1 MKKLLT
7 VAILALVSTCASAE
21 TAYTSDSVE
30 FVFRAAES
38 ARGRIIGVLPGG
50 TELTV
55 IHTNPRSGFSKIKT
69 TAGVE
74 GYIFSKNLTATPG
87 AKAQLVELN
96 LKNAAL
102 TEENNILKS
111 ELKAA
116 KGDNTA
122 PLTPSQSLIDERDKA
137 RQELAEL
144 KTASSQTVQLKEQR
158 DQLQARTV
166 TVERELEQLKREN
179 QTLQN
184 ASDQTWLL
192 YGGAVAIAGILLGLL
207 LPKLAWKKRSS
218 GWDTF

>member
-7 VAILALVSTCASAE
+7 TTVLALISTYATAE
-21 TAYTSDSVE
+21 TVFTDDNVAYAL
-30 FVFRAAES
+30 RAAES
-38 ARGRIIGVLPGG
+38 ARGRIIGNLPGG

-55 IHTNPRSGFSKIKT
+55 IHANIHSGFTKVKT
-69 TAGVE
+69 SAGIE

-87 AKAQLVELN
+87 AKAQLVQLN
-96 LKNAAL
+96 LKAAAL

-137 RQELAEL
+137 KQELAEL
-144 KTASSQTVQLKEQR
+144 KTASTQTVQLKEQR

-166 TVERELEQLKREN
+166 TVERELEQLKRAN